1 MRRNIDIVKYQ
12 SELMKR
18 ALAKMGKF
26 IRENPPGELPD
37 DIKMISLFIGG
48 EERDPEGYEF
58 LNYFLSEAK
67 KDMDKEN

>member
-18 ALAKMGKF
+18 ALVKMGKF
-26 IRENPPGELPD
+26 IRENPSEEFPD

-48 EERDPEGYEF
+48 EERDPKGYEF

>member
-1 MRRNIDIVKYQ
+1 MAHDVDIVKYQ

-37 DIKMISLFIGG
+37 DIEMISLFAGG
-48 EERDPEGYEF
+48 LDRDPNGYEF
-58 LNYFLSEAK
+58 LNYFLSKAK
-67 KDMDKEN
+67 EDIDKGK